1 MTCKLVNL
9 TLDDM
14 EYMTIGDCLDYAE
27 EYISLK
33 SGKSEDKVRSA
44 KQSDFDTF

>member
-1 MTCKLVNL
+1 
-9 TLDDM
+9 M

-33 SGKSEDKVRSA
+33 SGKTEDKARA
-44 KQSDFDTF
+44 GKQADFDAF